1 MLTPFA
7 SMLQLQRTTSENPS
21 FVELVKQL
29 DVYVTAMDGED
40 HAFYAQYNHID
51 KIRHV
56 VVAYDG
62 ETALGCGAIKKFDAI
77 TMEVKRMY
85 TSPEGRGRGIASKI
99 LHELERWAAELS
111 CEYCILETGRQYEN
125 AIRLYKKAGYTVIE
139 NYGQYA
145 NMASSICFAKQLQ
158 KQPTT

>member
-1 MLTPFA
+1 L
-7 SMLQLQRTTSENPS
+7 LQLQRTTSENPA
-21 FVELVKQL
+21 FVELVRQL

-62 ETALGCGAIKKFDAI
+62 ETAIGCGAIKKFDTA

-85 TSPEGRGRGIASKI
+85 TAPEGRGQGIASKI
-99 LHELERWAAELS
+99 LQELERWATELS
-111 CEYCILETGRQYEN
+111 YEYCILETGRQYEN
-125 AIRLYKKAGYTVIE
+125 AIRLYIKAGYTEIE
-139 NYGQYA
+139 NYGQYV
-145 NMASSICFAKQLQ
+145 NMTSSICFAKQLRTQ
-158 KQPTT
+158 TTT

>member
-1 MLTPFA
+1 MI
-7 SMLQLQRTTSENPS
+7 QLQRTASENPD
-21 FVELVKQL
+21 FVKLVKQL

-62 ETALGCGAIKKFDAI
+62 ETALGCGAIKKFDAT

-85 TSPEGRGRGIASKI
+85 TAPEGRGQGIASKI
-99 LHELERWAAELS
+99 LQELERWATELS
-111 CEYCILETGRQYEN
+111 YEYCILETGRQYEN
-125 AIRLYKKAGYTVIE
+125 AIRLYIKAGYTEIE
-139 NYGQYA
+139 NYGQYV
-145 NMASSICFAKQLQ
+145 NMTS
-158 KQPTT
+158 